1 MVNNTLK
8 SPGYPEDYP
17 NDMECNYKIIIPPG
31 MDLKYVFHVFELE
44 GEDEHGECRYWYY

>member
-17 NDMECNYKIIIPPG
+17 NNMHCNYTIPIPPR
-31 MDLKYVFHVFELE
+31 MKLKYEFKYFKLE
-44 GEDEHGECRYWYY
+44 DPDHDGSCR